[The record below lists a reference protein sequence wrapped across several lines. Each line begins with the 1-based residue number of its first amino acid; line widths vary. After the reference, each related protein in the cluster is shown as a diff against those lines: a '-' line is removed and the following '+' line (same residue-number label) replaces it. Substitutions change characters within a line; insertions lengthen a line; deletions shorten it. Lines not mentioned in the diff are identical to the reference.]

1 MNVFRR
7 LITSPAFKMRD
18 QRGRTGQGRWVHGR
32 ATGLNGFALS
42 RSVPGITVAQVPNPS
57 IQSRRINVQ
66 NHTAQV

>member
-18 QRGRTGQGRWVHGR
+18 QRGRWVHGR

-66 NHTAQV
+66 NYTAQV